1 MKTFAA
7 LIAMSALAAPAFAG
21 GPTGV
26 EPEPTVVPAAE
37 PYVAPGL
44 DWSGPYVG
52 AQLGYGDIDSNGG
65 GLDGDGWLGG
75 VHAGYRW
82 DWGTFV
88 AGAELDYDTAEIDLG
103 SPEVGTLDDVARLK
117 LMAGTEFGRS
127 LVYGTLGAAYADA
140 SVGGLDLSDNGYF
153 LGAGVDFAVS
163 DRWSVGGELLH
174 HKFDDFDDTGVDL
187 DATTLKAK
195 VSLRF

>member
-1 MKTFAA
+1 MKT
-7 LIAMSALAAPAFAG
+7 IATLVAMAALAAPAFAG
-21 GPTGV
+21 GPTEV
-26 EPEPTVVPAAE
+26 APEPAVVPAAE
-37 PYVAPGL
+37 PYVAPGI

-65 GLDGDGWLGG
+65 GLDGDGALGG

-82 DWGTFV
+82 DWGSFV

-103 SPEVGTLDDVARLK
+103 SAGGDTLDDVARLK
-117 LMAGTEFGRS
+117 LMAGTELGRS
-127 LVYGTLGAAYADA
+127 LVYGTLGAAYASA
-140 SVGGLDLSDNGYF
+140 SVGGADLSDNGYF

-163 DRWSVGGELLH
+163 DRWTVGGELLQ
-174 HKFDDFDDTGVDL
+174 HKFDDFDGSGVDL
-187 DATTLKAK
+187 DATTLKAR